1 MLHTLNQFLVKINSL
16 DGFLHWSTQRLSA
29 LTIIFAIS
37 ISIAFDNLYFFL
49 VFLILVVFHLS
60 VGIRTLI
67 DDYIHDDVCFL
78 LSTTFLRIIS
88 IFLFKTIFILFIC

>member
-1 MLHTLNQFLVKINSL
+1 MLHILNQFLVKINSS
-16 DGFLHWSTQRLSA
+16 DGFLHWSIQRLSA
-29 LTIIFAIS
+29 LTMIFS
-37 ISIAFDNLYFFL
+37 ILATIVLDNLYFFL
-49 VFLILVVFHLS
+49 IFLILVVFHLS
-60 VGIRTLI
+60 LGIRTLI